1 MTPLHWSL
9 EHMFYNHDS
18 LPQLDFLDRQTATKS
33 SWTLCEVPAWQGTP
47 WHILR
52 ALLPASLCL
61 WRTLSSRGSAM
72 LCCCSQLHFP
82 PKAAGAVQV
91 PLEMQASMPRVCA
104 RAGEMS
110 DPALGGGCS
119 PHEQH
124 RQPGGENHL
133 SSLSQ
138 MKPTYGLVQ
147 WYCKWAECRCATT
160 QQNHI

>member
-1 MTPLHWSL
+1 M
-9 EHMFYNHDS
+9 
-18 LPQLDFLDRQTATKS
+18 
-33 SWTLCEVPAWQGTP
+33 
-47 WHILR
+47 
-52 ALLPASLCL
+52 
-61 WRTLSSRGSAM
+61 
-72 LCCCSQLHFP
+72 
-82 PKAAGAVQV
+82 

-104 RAGEMS
+104 WAGEMS

-147 WYCKWAECRCATT
+147 WYCK
-160 QQNHI
+160 